1 MHEIMIIW
9 LKELRDTIR
18 DRRTLI
24 VMVLI
29 PVLVTP
35 ALIVG
40 LGSLA
45 RSSASSALH
54 IAVAGGS
61 AAPAVVGLLRAQ
73 PHIVV
78 TDEADGPAVTAAV
91 KGGKADAGLVIPPD
105 FAARIAAGRSARA
118 MVVSDSTQTQSAR
131 AAEAITL
138 ALGGYRT
145 AVVTRRLQARGIDP
159 GLLEPVAT
167 DARDVATKQALA
179 GFLLSLIVPT
189 FLVIYSLVGG
199 MYTAMDLS
207 AGEKERFTLEALLLS
222 PATKLQITL
231 GKLLAVSTVAVC
243 TIALALTALFV
254 ALRQAPLS
262 GSNDSVSLSLPAGT
276 IVLIALLGALL
287 AISFSALELAL
298 GVFARSFKEA
308 QNYITPLYLLA
319 VLPVVALSSVP
330 GFKPGTGFFAVPA
343 LNTVLVFKEAL
354 VGAPAPL
361 HVGLTVATMLVFC
374 VLCVAVTLRIF
385 GDERV
390 LLRS

>member
-1 MHEIMIIW
+1 MHEIMTIW

-24 VMVLI
+24 VMVLV

-54 IAVAGGS
+54 ISVAGSS

-73 PHIVV
+73 PHIMV

-105 FAARIAAGRSARA
+105 FAARIAAGRSARVT
-118 MVVSDSTQTQSAR
+118 VVSDSTQAQSSR
-131 AAEAITL
+131 AAEAITV

-145 AVVTRRLQARGIDP
+145 AVVTRRLQARGVDP

-167 DARDVATKQALA
+167 DTRDVATKQALA

-243 TIALALTALFV
+243 TIALALAALFV

-262 GSNDSVSLSLPAGT
+262 GSSADVSLSLPART

-287 AISFSALELAL
+287 AVSFSALELAL

-319 VLPVVALSSVP
+319 VLPVVALSSAP
-330 GFKPGTGFFAVPA
+330 GFKPSTGFFVVPA

-354 VGAPAPL
+354 VGAPVAL

-374 VLCVAVTLRIF
+374 MLCVAVTLRIF
-385 GDERV
+385 SDERV